1 MLARRRI
8 LAEDVTPANRV
19 LTICWRLFGA
29 YEEPLS
35 DGEIAAAER
44 ELGVTLPPSYRT
56 FLRYYASATARAV
69 EFFGLPR
76 DRLCRDVVLVN
87 QANPRLLSLSLL
99 KVARDG
105 AGRGYYLDL
114 ARMNEDGEC
123 PVLSH
128 AYGWDACYVA
138 DNFLQFLTLVNAD
151 LLAPVWSG
159 ATRGGEGGYG
169 VRSHLGLVGRTN
181 AR

>member
-56 FLRYYASATARAV
+56 FLRYYASGTARTV

-105 AGRGYYLDL
+105 AGRGYYLDF
-114 ARMNEDGEC
+114 ARMDEGGEC
-123 PVLSH
+123 AVLGR
-128 AYGWDACYVA
+128 APNGEALVVA
-138 DNFLQFLTLVNAD
+138 EHFLQFLTLVDAGRISH
-151 LLAPVWSG
+151 AWSEC
-159 ATRGGEGGYG
+159 ARCVEGSYR
-169 VRSHLGLVGRTN
+169 V
-181 AR
+181 